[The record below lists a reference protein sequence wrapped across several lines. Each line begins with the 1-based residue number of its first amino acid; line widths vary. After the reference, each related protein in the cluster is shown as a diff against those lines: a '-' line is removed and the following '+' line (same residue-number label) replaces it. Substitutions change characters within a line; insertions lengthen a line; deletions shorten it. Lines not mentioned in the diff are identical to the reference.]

1 MDWRAVALGLFFV
14 AAWSSAFTSARIVV
28 ADAPAFL
35 ALCVRFLFSGGIALA
50 IGWAMGQRISL
61 TRMHLLGML
70 GQLRNGS
77 KHQVVDAATAYT
89 SSVSATIAGGTSEI
103 NRNIIATRGLGLPR
117 G

>member
-1 MDWRAVALGLFFV
+1 MAYQ
-14 AAWSSAFTSARIVV
+14 
-28 ADAPAFL
+28 
-35 ALCVRFLFSGGIALA
+35 IAGMQA
-50 IGWAMGQRISL
+50 KGQVPNKEASVSKNFGMEMGQRISQ
-61 TRMHLLGML
+61 TRMHLLGMV
-70 GQLRNGS
+70 GQLRDGS